1 MELFMIKLK
10 SVNEIN
16 AIRES
21 CQFLAETHQAI
32 EKLVEVGITTLELDS
47 FARDFI
53 VKRGGIPAFFDYM
66 GYPAS
71 LCTSVNETVI
81 HGIPSK
87 RKLESGDI
95 ISLDLGIDYKG
106 YFSDAAVTLPVG
118 KISKEAETLIR
129 ITREALFLA
138 IDQAVTGNRIHDIS
152 RAVYNHAKNEN
163 YGVVRDFCG
172 HGVGFSIHES
182 PQVPNYVGSGPNPRI
197 KKGMVL
203 AIEPMINLGVDEVRV
218 LDDEWTVQ
226 TMDKKLSAHWEHTVA
241 VFEDHTEILTL

>member
-1 MELFMIKLK
+1 MIKLK
-10 SVNEIN
+10 SLNEID

-21 CQFLAETHQAI
+21 CQFLAETHREI
-32 EKLVEVGITTLELDS
+32 KKLITVGITTRELDS

-53 VKRGGIPAFFDYM
+53 EKRGGVPAFLNYM

-71 LCTSVNETVI
+71 LCTSVNEVVI

-87 RKLESGDI
+87 RKLKEGDI

-106 YFSDAAVTLPVG
+106 FFSDAAVTLPVG
-118 KISKEAETLIR
+118 NISEEAEKLIRVTKEALY
-129 ITREALFLA
+129 LA
-138 IDQAVTGNRIHDIS
+138 IDKAVVGNRIHDIS
-152 RAVYNHAKNEN
+152 RAVFNHAKNEN

-172 HGVGFSIHES
+172 HGVGYSIHEA

-203 AIEPMINLGVDEVRV
+203 AIEPMINLGVDDVRV
-218 LDDEWTVQ
+218 LDDDWTVK
-226 TMDKKLSAHWEHTVA
+226 TMDNKISAHWEHTVA
-241 VFEDHTEILTL
+241 VFEDHTEILTV